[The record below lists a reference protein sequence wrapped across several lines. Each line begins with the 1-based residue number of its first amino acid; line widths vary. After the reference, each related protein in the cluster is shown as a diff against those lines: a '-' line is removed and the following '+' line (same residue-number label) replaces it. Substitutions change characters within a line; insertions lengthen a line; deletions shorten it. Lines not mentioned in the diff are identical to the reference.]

1 MPITR
6 DQASRLL
13 TQPEMAL
20 FGDSRN
26 PALRALTEKAL
37 ATRIER
43 TRKLRDK
50 SRDLFQRQTLK
61 SRDRT
66 GSKLGTF
73 GDANQR
79 TAKKAEILDEIL
91 QRFESRLEV
100 VQQAA
105 QQTVPDPVKGNGRA
119 VSPQPASPAKST
131 THPKPATRKSR
142 DHAK

>member
-26 PALRALTEKAL
+26 PALRALTENAL
-37 ATRIER
+37 VARIER

-61 SRDRT
+61 SRDHT
-66 GSKLGTF
+66 GSKLGAF
-73 GDANQR
+73 GNANQR
-79 TAKKAEILDEIL
+79 TAKKGEILDDIL
-91 QRFESRLEV
+91 QRFEGRLEA
-100 VQQAA
+100 VQ
-105 QQTVPDPVKGNGRA
+105 RA
-119 VSPQPASPAKST
+119 ETPAV
-131 THPKPATRKSR
+131 KPARKT
-142 DHAK
+142 AK